1 MTKPFPISPVF
12 SSVRPEDFRVY
23 IPPGIVYKRKPT
35 GFRTYRA
42 LWALPPEKKRRPR
55 R

>member
-1 MTKPFPISPVF
+1 MTKPFPVSPVF
-12 SSVRPEDFRVY
+12 SSVSPEDFQVY
-23 IPPGIVYKRKPT
+23 IPPGIVYKRTP
-35 GFRTYRA
+35 GRFLTYRA